1 MGWSSARLL
10 QHSNTPP
17 LQPRIPWKAVRH
29 QVGLRL
35 EAAAGGGP
43 RLAKGTRHGVTN
55 PDAVMV
61 AMVGADF
68 SDIARLMDTISNL
81 FGVGTFDKRYID
93 AALLVSLLSVWVL
106 VGLFFYLNRYTK
118 RNYFT
123 VWTAAW
129 LFYALWLTLSI
140 TQKNV
145 DSEAVGG
152 IAFVL
157 KQCCVGISA
166 VFLLWG
172 SLQFLGLPVR
182 QTLFGLFM
190 AFLITWTSVSPTLTN
205 GDKLVAQLPVFI
217 LMGLGSI
224 FAAVCFYRLRK
235 KMPFVGAGMLSL
247 GFFFWGVYL
256 GTYPFS
262 TEYENLY
269 NAGFF
274 VAAVLQLFIA
284 VSMIV
289 LVLEE
294 VRYKNEQILQ
304 QIATIQNEKEVLQTQ
319 VVSSEEKCR
328 TLFDQVRL
336 TEGLQKAYDELRLTQ
351 QSVMQLERLRA
362 LGQMAS
368 GMAHDINN
376 ALSPIVAYSDI
387 LLTTLKDIPDKSKKH
402 IEYIRKSGEDIAHIV
417 ARMREFYR
425 RRHGEEDLSPVN
437 LNRVIEEVIELTRP
451 RWRDMSQNAGIQV
464 NVVSN
469 FDKLIP
475 AFPSD
480 ESELREAL
488 TNLLFNALDAMPKG
502 GEIKLTTRGV
512 MVKGG
517 PRGEMKYSHVIM
529 EVTDTGMGMDDKTR
543 QRCLEPFFS
552 TKTQRG
558 GSGLGLAMV
567 YGMVERHEGTIE
579 IESEVGKGT
588 TFRLVFPVRGC
599 VRRRN
604 GRSDT
609 NAFARPL
616 RILCIDD
623 EPLIRELLNDSLILF
638 KHQVTTADGG
648 QRGVEAFRKAATDGE
663 PFEVV
668 ITDLGMP
675 EMDGRQVANLIK
687 AESPGT
693 PVIMLTGW
701 GTMMKEEGD
710 VPAQVDGVLSKPP
723 RVKELGDMLA
733 RVVAQ
738 QTSRKKDS
746 GAIVRTE

>member
-1 MGWSSARLL
+1 MKLFL
-10 QHSNTPP
+10 QSLVSN
-17 LQPRIPWKAVRH
+17 A
-29 QVGLRL
+29 
-35 EAAAGGGP
+35 E
-43 RLAKGTRHGVTN
+43 
-55 PDAVMV
+55 
-61 AMVGADF
+61 F
-68 SDIARLMDTISNL
+68 SDQY
-81 FGVGTFDKRYID
+81 VK
-93 AALLVSLLSVWVL
+93 AALMVSLLSVWVL
-106 VGLFFYLNRYTK
+106 VGLFFYLNQYTK

-140 TQKNV
+140 TQ
-145 DSEAVGG
+145 DSKELGTW
-152 IAFVL
+152 AFVV
-157 KQCCVGISA
+157 KQWCVGISA

-190 AFLITWTSVSPTLTN
+190 LFLMVWTMVSPELTN
-205 GDKLVAQLPVFI
+205 HDKLLAQLPVFI

-224 FAAVCFYRLRK
+224 FAAVCFFRLRK

-247 GFFFWGVYL
+247 GFFLWGVYL

-262 TEYENLY
+262 TNYNNLS

-294 VRYKNEQILQ
+294 VRYKNEQVLQ
-304 QIATIQNEKEVLQTQ
+304 QIAAIQTEKEALQVQVL
-319 VVSSEEKCR
+319 SSEEKCR

-351 QSVMQLERLRA
+351 NSVMQLERLRA

-387 LLTTLKDIPDKSKKH
+387 LLTTLKDIPDKSRKH

-425 RRHGEEDLSPVN
+425 RRHGEEDLAPVN
-437 LNRVIEEVIELTRP
+437 LNRVIDEVIELTRP
-451 RWRDMSQNAGIQV
+451 RWRDMSQNAGIKVEV
-464 NVVSN
+464 NTR
-469 FDKLIP
+469 FEKLLP

-488 TNLLFNALDAMPKG
+488 TNLLFNALDALPQG
-502 GEIKLTTRGV
+502 GDITFTTRAV
-512 MVKGG
+512 AVRGG
-517 PRGEMKYSHVIM
+517 PCGEVKYSHVIM
-529 EVTDTGMGMDDKTR
+529 EITDSGVGMDEKTR

-567 YGMVERHEGTIE
+567 YGMMERHDGAIE

-623 EPLIRELLNDSLILF
+623 EPLIRELLTDSLVLF
-638 KHQVTTADGG
+638 KHQVVTADSGTAG
-648 QRGVEAFRKAATDGE
+648 LNLFRKAAE
-663 PFEVV
+663 RNEAFEVV

-675 EMDGRQVANLIK
+675 EMDGRQVANAIK
-687 AESPGT
+687 AEWPGT
-693 PVIMLTGW
+693 PVVMLTGW
-701 GTMMKEEGD
+701 GTMMKEDGD

-733 RVVAQ
+733 RVIAQ
-738 QTSRKKDS
+738 NSRKKES